1 MATMIS
7 EVYDAL
13 LAAGSPEDKAR
24 KAAEA
29 VASYDVR
36 LVAIENRLVK
46 IESELALQRWMLGFC
61 LALNV
66 AILARLFFV

>member
-13 LAAGSPEDKAR
+13 LAAGSPR

>member
-1 MATMIS
+1 MPTMIS
-7 EVYDAL
+7 AVYDAL

-29 VASYDVR
+29 VASYDNR
-36 LVAIENRLVK
+36 LVAIENRLVR
-46 IESELALQRWMLGFC
+46 IESDIASLRWMVGFC

-66 AILARLFFV
+66 AILARLFLA